1 MIMSTKMSMNVLSIC
16 YGKHGNFSFSQYEV
30 FFSILL
36 ILISSLPVALAEED
50 EISLSVPPGPLY
62 YDDVGN
68 FHIQGFVWPVH
79 YNSVVYI
86 SVTNP
91 LGDLVYTK
99 QLRIDSDSNGFFDT
113 GRITMAEFGR
123 EIKGVFTVK
132 AVHRPA
138 GTETITQF
146 KYIPEFKPVSFSFQT
161 TTRTTIDDLYT
172 RTVGDRGFAI
182 FTDSN
187 SYKDG
192 EEIFIFGKVGK
203 EIREWPVT
211 AQIIDPTGEVV
222 ALAQLEADN
231 DGIFSTHIKTGGS
244 LWKHSGFYKLKGTA
258 AMNEDIVPF
267 QYTVSDLVETPSMP
281 TNDIESLQAENQIL
295 QQENAHL
302 QSQISQ
308 LQKRVD
314 DLNAIILE
322 QIKVIY
328 EWVIAR

>member
-1 MIMSTKMSMNVLSIC
+1 MNKIFLMIIGSL
-16 YGKHGNFSFSQYEV
+16 
-30 FFSILL
+30 ILL
-36 ILISSLPVALAEED
+36 IPTAVIAEED
-50 EISLSVPPGPLY
+50 EISLSVPYGPLY

-68 FHIQGFVWPVH
+68 FHIQGYIWPIH

-113 GRITMAEFGR
+113 GRITMAEFGQ
-123 EIKGVFTVK
+123 EIKGVYTVK

-138 GTETITQF
+138 GTETVAQF

-172 RTVGDRGFAI
+172 ITVGDRGFAI

-211 AQIIDPTGEVV
+211 AQIIDPTGETI
-222 ALAQLEADN
+222 ALAQLEPDN

-267 QYTVSDLVETPSMP
+267 QYTVSDLVETPTLP

-295 QQENAHL
+295 QQENALL

-308 LQKRVD
+308 LQKRMD
-314 DLNAIILE
+314 DLNAIVLE
-322 QIKVIY
+322 QLKVIY
-328 EWVIAR
+328 EWVINR